1 MNKLNYL
8 IFSFFLIFSSLIS
21 RAQIDI
27 NYKISANL
35 NLKEET
41 IVISQ
46 KIKYKNIRTNKSNE
60 LYLYDWSNSYKNTE
74 TPLSNRLAEEYNRIF
89 YLSPKNKR
97 GFTKIYNISKENID
111 LVWVREKKNPDIIK
125 VFLPEYNSINEENE
139 ILN

>member
-35 NLKEET
+35 NLKDET

-60 LYLYDWSNSYKNTE
+60 LYLYD
-74 TPLSNRLAEEYNRIF
+74 
-89 YLSPKNKR
+89 
-97 GFTKIYNISKENID
+97 
-111 LVWVREKKNPDIIK
+111 
-125 VFLPEYNSINEENE
+125 
-139 ILN
+139 